1 MCTWEEGVFF
11 CIWMECLNIS
21 VRSIASNISIKTCVS
36 LLIFCFDDLSFG
48 VSVVLKSPTIIVLL
62 SISPFPS
69 VSVCHVFRCSNVGY
83 IDIYYCYVFLLDWS
97 LDHYVASFLISCNL
111 LHFKVCFVWYG
122 DCYSSFLLLPICMDI
137 FFHPLTFSL
146 YVSWGLEWVSCRQH
160 VYGSCFCIHSVS
172 LCLLAGVFNPFTFK
186 VIIEIYV
193 PIAIFLIWVHFVDLF
208 LLFYFLTI

>member
-36 LLIFCFDDLSFG
+36 LLMFCFDDLSFG

-69 VSVCHVFRCSNVGY
+69 VSVCHVFRCSNVGC

-111 LHFKVCFVWYG
+111 LYFKVYFVWYE
-122 DCYSSFLLLPICMDI
+122 DCYSSFLLPPICMEYI
-137 FFHPLTFSL
+137 FPSSH
-146 YVSWGLEWVSCRQH
+146 
-160 VYGSCFCIHSVS
+160 
-172 LCLLAGVFNPFTFK
+172 FTESE
-186 VIIEIYV
+186 VG
-193 PIAIFLIWVHFVDLF
+193 FL
-208 LLFYFLTI
+208 